1 MRVIVWVAEGT
12 WQASVDA
19 ARERTPADAEIVFVH
34 VLDEEIAYA
43 AHASFAGLLGR
54 SHRDRDP
61 ALVIDERMTK
71 AAHALLD
78 QAAERLGRPST
89 PELRHGRVE
98 REVVEAAQG
107 ADLLIVARDGDRSRL
122 GPKSIGHDCR
132 FIVDH
137 APCAVLLLWPDSP
150 PTVDTVPPP
159 PGHPHRHRPHEH

>member
-1 MRVIVWVAEGT
+1 MWIVEGT
-12 WQASVDA
+12 WQACVDA
-19 ARERTPADAEIVFVH
+19 ARDHSAADAEIVLLH

-61 ALVIDERMTK
+61 ALLIDEQMTK
-71 AAHALLD
+71 AAHELLL
-78 QAAERLGRPST
+78 QAEDRLGRPST
-89 PELRHGRVE
+89 SEVRSGRVE

-122 GPKSIGHDCR
+122 GPKSLGRQSR

-137 APCAVLLLWPDSP
+137 APCPVLVIWPETAP
-150 PTVDTVPPP
+150 GVDGIPPP
-159 PGHPHRHRPHEH
+159 PRHPHPPHQD